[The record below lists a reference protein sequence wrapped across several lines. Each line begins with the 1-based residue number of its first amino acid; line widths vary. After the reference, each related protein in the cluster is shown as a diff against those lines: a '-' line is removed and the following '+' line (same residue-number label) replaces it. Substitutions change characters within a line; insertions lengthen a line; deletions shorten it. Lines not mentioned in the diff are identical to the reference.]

1 MFLLIKRS
9 QTNLA
14 ATIFLDCP
22 VFDPAG
28 IFQPDFG
35 PEHVENWSLGH
46 VAST

>member
-1 MFLLIKRS
+1 VFLLTKQS

-28 IFQPDFG
+28 IFQPVFG
-35 PEHVENWSLGH
+35 LAHVEN
-46 VAST
+46 